1 MVGSSEKELHP
12 PPVRGCVWA
21 SYGELDGGA
30 ILGTFSVAPAPAP
43 ALLPTLEVPSPAM
56 RRMCAWRKL
65 GRPAEEEPAGCLAFF
80 IGGGAGV
87 VGEVDAVVDEKGRFE
102 AAWG

>member
-1 MVGSSEKELHP
+1 MVGSSEEEQHP

-30 ILGTFSVAPAPAP
+30 ILGTFSVARAPAPAP
-43 ALLPTLEVPSPAM
+43 AVLPTLEVPSPAM

-65 GRPAEEEPAGCLAFF
+65 GLRDHGDEQGCGDR
-80 IGGGAGV
+80 GGREGKSNSAC
-87 VGEVDAVVDEKGRFE
+87 GR
-102 AAWG
+102 A

>member
-1 MVGSSEKELHP
+1 VRGGSS
-12 PPVRGCVWA
+12 VV
-21 SYGELDGGA
+21 
-30 ILGTFSVAPAPAP
+30 
-43 ALLPTLEVPSPAM
+43 
-56 RRMCAWRKL
+56 
-65 GRPAEEEPAGCLAFF
+65 PAEEEPAGCLAFF

>member
-1 MVGSSEKELHP
+1 MVGSSEEELHP

-30 ILGTFSVAPAPAP
+30 ILGTFSVARA
-43 ALLPTLEVPSPAM
+43 PAM

-65 GRPAEEEPAGCLAFF
+65 GLRDHGDEQGCGDR
-80 IGGGAGV
+80 GGREG
-87 VGEVDAVVDEKGRFE
+87 KIKFSLR
-102 AAWG
+102 